1 MIAAILLAAGE
12 SKRMGT
18 PKMLLPWGNRTVIE
32 HVVSTFLKAGIE
44 EILVVTGGAR
54 EQVEQ
59 ALETYPVR
67 KLHNPKY
74 ATGEMLL
81 SLQRGI
87 RAMPE
92 RTEAVLIGLGDQPQV
107 QEQSLRAICDTD
119 RETAST
125 LIVPSFRRKRG
136 HPWLVARPLWD
147 ELLMLRPHQTPRDF
161 LNHHA
166 DQIQYLNL
174 DTPTILTDLDTREDY
189 EKSRP

>member
-87 RAMPE
+87 RAMPA
-92 RTEAVLIGLGDQPQV
+92 RTEA
-107 QEQSLRAICDTD
+107 
-119 RETAST
+119 
-125 LIVPSFRRKRG
+125 
-136 HPWLVARPLWD
+136 
-147 ELLMLRPHQTPRDF
+147 
-161 LNHHA
+161 
-166 DQIQYLNL
+166 
-174 DTPTILTDLDTREDY
+174 
-189 EKSRP
+189 